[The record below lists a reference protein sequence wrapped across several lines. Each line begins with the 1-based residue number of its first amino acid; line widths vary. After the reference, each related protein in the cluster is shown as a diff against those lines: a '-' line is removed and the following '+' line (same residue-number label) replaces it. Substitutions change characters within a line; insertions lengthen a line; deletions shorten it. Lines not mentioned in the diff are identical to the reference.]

1 MSELS
6 KIKVNDI
13 AYNLKDSEA
22 RELIANK
29 QDKVV
34 YITYTTSNDGET
46 FTCNKTYNEILT
58 LANSSN
64 SLVMG
69 RIITASGN
77 SISEAIQLGSARI
90 HADVIEWPF
99 LVIDESRDSV
109 TMVEISHKDDNSI
122 VMNIINNSMP
132 NIIYTVTS
140 ETTSELVA
148 QGHSTHITCNYNF
161 SDIAQLMASQIKFY
175 PILNDGNNFMQLTI
189 NYANINGIRL
199 DAITATTGTD
209 IRVISID
216 HNSDSLSIR
225 EYNAPALKTAIS
237 LPEQF
242 EDNEELWMVEE
253 PILYYGNEIMPFNFI
268 KCSSLPE
275 NNITPIT
282 TDNESFTM
290 YYISRNNIQGYVP
303 TEIASQY
310 SLEAGWYTLQQLLTL
325 YSQIIDSN
333 AEYVGVV
340 SDYSELMAEN
350 TGEPHDNYGLVIY
363 HNFYIYEDGNRY
375 LYLGG
380 PAIQPG
386 EGKNSIIINNQRDT
400 ADGDYSFVH
409 GGKNGAHGKYSH
421 AEGYMTGTSVTGEA
435 AHSEGSETGATGY
448 ASHAEGGYGSQA
460 SGSYSHAEG
469 EMTIAS
475 GTGSHSEGYNTSA
488 AGVNSHAEG
497 VGTIANC
504 FGQHTSG
511 RYNIAET
518 APAAE
523 DEWGTYAEIVGNG
536 TDENNRSNARTLDWN
551 GNETITGK
559 MTIGIQGNNNLDVA
573 TVGYVNTQIGT
584 LHNYDI
590 SYDSTTST
598 LIINSL

>member
-58 LANSSN
+58 FANSSN

-69 RIITASGN
+69 QIIFASGN

-99 LVIDESRDSV
+99 LMIDESRDSA

-132 NIIYTVTS
+132 NIIYTITS
-140 ETTSELVA
+140 ETANELIA

-175 PILNDGNNFMQLTI
+175 PILNDGNNLIQLTI
-189 NYANINGIRL
+189 NNANISGIRL

-209 IRVISID
+209 ISVISID
-216 HNSDSLSIR
+216 HNSSSLSIR
-225 EYNAPALKTAIS
+225 KYNAPALKRAIS

-282 TDNESFTM
+282 TDNESFTV
-290 YYISRNNIQGYVP
+290 YYISSNNIQGYVP
-303 TEIASQY
+303 SEIASQY
-310 SLEAGWYTLQQLLTL
+310 SLEAGWYTLQQLLAL
-325 YSQIIDSN
+325 LSQINSSN

-340 SDYSELMAEN
+340 SDYSGLMAEN

-363 HNFYIYEDGNRY
+363 HNFYIYEGNNKY

-386 EGKNSIIINNQRDT
+386 EGKNSIIINGNRNIAT
-400 ADGDYSFVH
+400 GIHSLV
-409 GGKNGAHGKYSH
+409 NGAKNDATGVCSH
-421 AEGYMTGTSVTGEA
+421 AEGYMTAASGVSSHSEGNESGAYGWASHAEGWSWAYGEA
-435 AHSEGSETGATGY
+435 AHSEGEITW
-448 ASHAEGGYGSQA
+448 A
-460 SGSYSHAEG
+460 SGEA
-469 EMTIAS
+469 
-475 GTGSHSEGYNTSA
+475 SHSEGLETEAHGKAQHVSGRFNIIENVSD
-488 AGVNSHAEG
+488 EKD
-497 VGTIANC
+497 
-504 FGQHTSG
+504 FGQ
-511 RYNIAET
+511 
-518 APAAE
+518 
-523 DEWGTYAEIVGNG
+523 YAEIVGNG
-536 TDENNRSNARTLDWN
+536 TDNENRSNARTLDWN
-551 GNETITGK
+551 GNETIAGK
-559 MTIGIQGNNNLDVA
+559 ITVGVQGNNNLDVA